1 MGPGGARVVGG
12 GGGDG
17 VGEGGLC
24 LRRRDLTLL
33 SAASFPHNPAG
44 SVECVY
50 ASPVDEALVL
60 LQCMYSVTCVTLGL
74 PTSPFTFSLSALP
87 HLPQQGYYL
96 GGKSCVFR
104 PGILSLVIKGT
115 GLASSLK
122 FILPEQK

>member
-1 MGPGGARVVGG
+1 MCGG
-12 GGGDG
+12 GRGRRWSGGG
-17 VGEGGLC
+17 WSLPAEEGFNL
-24 LRRRDLTLL
+24 LL

-104 PGILSLVIKGT
+104 PGILLLVIKGT

>member
-24 LRRRDLTLL
+24 LPRRDLTSCYQLP
-33 SAASFPHNPAG
+33 ASLIIRQ
-44 SVECVY
+44 CVY